1 MRGMVEKL
9 LRQHGMDLRLGD
21 QAVRG
26 LFQPV
31 VGKLDRLAKL
41 EPGPLGLESRGQ
53 YVYIGPLDPEPQVDM
68 VLTAQGKKYLVR
80 TAHQITGPEGPVY
93 SWAMCVEKGSD
104 GNGL

>member
-9 LRQHGMDLRLGD
+9 LRQHGMDLALGE

-31 VGKLDRLAKL
+31 VGKLERLAKL
-41 EPGPLGLESRGQ
+41 EPGVLGSESRKR
-53 YVYIGPLDPEPQVDM
+53 YVYIGPLDPEPKEDM
-68 VLTAQGKKYLVR
+68 VLTAQGKAYLVR
-80 TAHQITGPEGPVY
+80 AAHQIMGPEGPVY

>member
-9 LRQHGMDLRLGD
+9 LRQHGMDLYLGEKT
-21 QAVRG
+21 VRG

-31 VGKLDRLAKL
+31 IGKLERLAKL
-41 EPGPLGLESRGQ
+41 EPGVLGLESRKR
-53 YVYIGPLDPEPQVDM
+53 YVYIGPLDPEPKEDM
-68 VLTAQGKKYLVR
+68 VLTVRGKAYLVR
-80 TAHQITGPEGPVY
+80 TAHRIMGPAGPVY